1 MIARS
6 VATVACLICLTAFI
20 GRAAAQPNVEVPAA
34 MQLHFLLGVERVVAA
49 RSVNDATSID
59 CRTFFPEFER
69 AKDLGPIV
77 AFFRSKGVEPKRA
90 HQNVHSRTF
99 FMTYFELPSA
109 TLVSLGFPPLRP
121 ADRLFFIFNTDKPP
135 SNAITYFS
143 AAVAGPEITPF
154 WTTDP

>member
-1 MIARS
+1 MISRS

-34 MQLHFLLGVERVVAA
+34 MQLPFLLGVERAVAE
-49 RSVNDATSID
+49 RSVNDTNFP
-59 CRTFFPEFER
+59 CGTFFPEFER

-77 AFFRSKGVEPKRA
+77 AFFRAKGVEPKRA
-90 HQNVHSRTF
+90 HQNTHGRTF

-121 ADRLFFIFNTDKPP
+121 ADRLIFVFNTEKPP
-135 SNAITYFS
+135 SNAITYFY
-143 AAVAGPEITPF
+143 AHVVGPEITPF